1 MKITIIK
8 KILNPKFEHSW
19 KSIFVRQLKFLG
31 QIEISVDN
39 ALTCEKSVIVKNI
52 LTTFVQWKNKI
63 VNVKGTCSNHV
74 VWANKSITEIGS
86 QLWNENLIYRGI
98 LYIKDF
104 LNGDSTI
111 MNYNQFCVNWD
122 LDVSEI
128 TSRDYV
134 DIKMAIRS
142 FNCSTKI
149 DNEAC
154 LTFFRYNWSEKNNLS
169 GKILREKCT
178 CLSPRTLCHQ

>member
-1 MKITIIK
+1 M
-8 KILNPKFEHSW
+8 
-19 KSIFVRQLKFLG
+19 
-31 QIEISVDN
+31 
-39 ALTCEKSVIVKNI
+39 IVKNI

-63 VNVKGTCSNHV
+63 VNVVKGTCLNHV
-74 VWANKSITEIGS
+74 VWANKSITDIGS

-98 LYIKDF
+98 LYITDF
-104 LNGDSTI
+104 LNEDSTI

-142 FNCSTKI
+142 FNCSTISNRNITKI

-154 LTFFRYNWSEKNNLS
+154 LTFFRYNWSGKNNLS
-169 GKILREKCT
+169 GKILREKMYMPKSPDSLPSIKKWSRELGRYSINWGQI
-178 CLSPRTLCHQ
+178 LSNTFTGVTNNYKLI